1 MKFSKKIMTYVM
13 ALSIFLSP
21 VVATADDLAPQDFD
35 ASPIAPELSIAPV
48 YFIGNSW
55 RIGTGSGGDLS
66 LTFSNRER
74 PTGGRFYWIAG
85 AGIMDLQGIQ
95 LNNNPDTPG
104 LTGPLE
110 ASSNSFIPY
119 FKAGEGMYLYGG
131 WSAGL
136 VTDIGMTNGL
146 NWSGPQLFASENLF
160 IQSPDVRTAIVNF
173 SAFASVGE
181 AFMGNFVLSPS
192 YCGSYCLSEKAH
204 AVFGMPIE
212 AGLSFKL

>member
-1 MKFSKKIMTYVM
+1 MIFSRKIMAYAT
-13 ALSIFLSP
+13 ALSIFLTP
-21 VVATADDLAPQDFD
+21 ALATADNFQPQDFD

-85 AGIMDLQGIQ
+85 AGVMDLQGIQ
-95 LNNNPDTPG
+95 LDNNPSTPG

-110 ASSNSFIPY
+110 ASASSFIPY
-119 FKAGEGMYLYGG
+119 LKAGEGIYVVEG
-131 WSAGL
+131 WSEGL
-136 VTDIGMTNGL
+136 VTEIGMENGL
-146 NWSGPQLFASENLF
+146 NFSGPQLFASENF
-160 IQSPDVRTAIVNF
+160 YIQSPYLRTAIVTF
-173 SAFASVGE
+173 SGFASVGE
-181 AFMGNFVLSPS
+181 AFMGNFVQNPS
-192 YCGSYCLSEKAH
+192 YCGSSCVSKKAH

>member
-1 MKFSKKIMTYVM
+1 MKIIKSIMTYAI

-21 VVATADDLAPQDFD
+21 AAVFADGIEPDPTT
-35 ASPIAPELSIAPV
+35 PELSIAPV

-74 PTGGRFYWIAG
+74 PTGRFYWLFG
-85 AGIMDLQGIQ
+85 GGVMDLQGIQ
-95 LNNNPDTPG
+95 LNNNPNTPG

-110 ASSNSFIPY
+110 FSASSFIPY
-119 FKAGEGMYLYGG
+119 FKGGEGMYIWGG
-131 WSAGL
+131 FSAGL
-136 VTDIGMTNGL
+136 VTQIGMENGL
-146 NWSGPQLFASENLF
+146 NFSGPQLFASENF
-160 IQSPDVRTAIVNF
+160 YVMSPDVRTAIVNF

-181 AFMGNFVLSPS
+181 AFMGNYVKNPS
-192 YCGSYCLSEKAH
+192 YCGPSCVSKEAH